1 MLEKLLFEPNS
12 QKTNPKFTKNQ
23 ENFILNLIKE
33 TPIKEIPQLL
43 KTFNISKEELIKL
56 FEKAKTENIK
66 LPKIEDV
73 LKQIQLNNFE
83 EKKQKNFIQ
92 KENSEL
98 KEILPQILN
107 SLQDGHF
114 KNSNKKEVL
123 QNPIRTI
130 KEVLLQK
137 QTVKSL
143 NLNEKEIKEIENAD
157 SIEKLENILKNSKN
171 IIENPKQ
178 IKYLKNII
186 IQNKEKLNL
195 REKEIKEIQHSSSLK
210 QILKLIQNA
219 LNEILPDDHFKNSNK
234 KEVLQ
239 NPIRT
244 IKEVILQKQ
253 TVKSLNLNE
262 KEIKEIENADSIEK
276 LENILKNSKNII
288 ENPKQIKYL
297 KNIII
302 QNKEKLNLTQ
312 EETVQIQL
320 SFSIEQIFK
329 TIQKSLNQTSLTTA
343 KPSNALNILKEILL
357 QKQTVKKLNL
367 SQKDTEEIKNAD
379 SIEKLIEFAN
389 KKELNLK
396 KIVLS
401 QIKEKPKNNLNVSK
415 LEIPSQILL
424 THSKNIKKHEEFKQT
439 KNIENKTISQNS
451 FSLKDLLT
459 KEIKKENIKTAPSDK
474 ISDNLKKE
482 EPNNHINHFT
492 PTQKTVQVKQ
502 QVIKAKQTFTHFAN
516 NLKEAIENYKPPLS
530 KISMELNPKE
540 LGKVEVTLIHRG
552 EKLQI
557 QINSSHQ
564 TMQFFQINQNEL
576 KSALVNMGYSDV
588 NMSFNSNQQQNQ
600 NQKEYRQNQKLKKQD
615 EEELIIEIPYQYA

>member
-56 FEKAKTENIK
+56 FEKAKTKNIE
-66 LPKIEDV
+66 LPKIEGI
-73 LKQIQLNNFE
+73 LKQIQLKNFE
-83 EKKQKNFIQ
+83 EEKQKNFIQ

-107 SLQDGHF
+107 SLPDDHF

-143 NLNEKEIKEIENAD
+143 NLNEKEIKEIKNAD
-157 SIEKLENILKNSKN
+157 SIEKLENILKNPKN
-171 IIENPKQ
+171 IIENPKRL
-178 IKYLKNII
+178 KNLKNI
-186 IQNKEKLNL
+186 
-195 REKEIKEIQHSSSLK
+195 
-210 QILKLIQNA
+210 
-219 LNEILPDDHFKNSNK
+219 
-234 KEVLQ
+234 V
-239 NPIRT
+239 
-244 IKEVILQKQ
+244 
-253 TVKSLNLNE
+253 
-262 KEIKEIENADSIEK
+262 
-276 LENILKNSKNII
+276 
-288 ENPKQIKYL
+288 
-297 KNIII
+297 I

-424 THSKNIKKHEEFKQT
+424 THSKNVKKHTEFKQT

-482 EPNNHINHFT
+482 EPNNINHFT
-492 PTQKTVQVKQ
+492 SAQQTVQIKQ